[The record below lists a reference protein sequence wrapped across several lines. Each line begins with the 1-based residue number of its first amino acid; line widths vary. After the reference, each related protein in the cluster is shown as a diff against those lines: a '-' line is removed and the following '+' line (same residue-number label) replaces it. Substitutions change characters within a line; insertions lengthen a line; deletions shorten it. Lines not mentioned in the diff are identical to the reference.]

1 MTYETLVDGA
11 RGEAALAGVVRFVTG
26 ADAGA
31 PTRPAHHELQQI
43 HDGRCSHRVAD
54 WPKLRALLR
63 DTRTAAACDELESLA
78 AVFKNDTADSA
89 AAAADGEGW
98 IPPLVRRTIE
108 MLSSCVRNK
117 NLLKPTVRGV
127 GPRPRAAPLGRR
139 SPPRPRPLARSDP
152 CHLPPPSPA
161 PARHAPAPLEAA
173 VPLPARAL
181 HGGHPHDRVR
191 EGPVH

>member
-117 NLLKPTVRGV
+117 NLLKPTVR
-127 GPRPRAAPLGRR
+127 
-139 SPPRPRPLARSDP
+139 
-152 CHLPPPSPA
+152 
-161 PARHAPAPLEAA
+161 
-173 VPLPARAL
+173 ARAL
-181 HGGHPHDRVR
+181 R
-191 EGPVH
+191 